1 MATTLSPAFTRKK
14 KNVCSKP
21 LTLYRFWPDF
31 GLYLCKRTASTRHC
45 FIMRKFDRYV
55 QTGSVNLHFKKQIF
69 KSHGTLGN
77 WTASILGEKW
87 PATSSEMFRQKKIWR
102 EFSAPSCH
110 SIGWS
115 GAILPTKTKN
125 SIRINFVQ
133 FARHSKVVEVLHWN
147 YFLQSKKS
155 KIFSFCLTSTNVLFY
170 SDLFCAQM
178 HFFQIN
184 SRWFENLAQ
193 PLFPDRERSVGW
205 FGKFRLNEARWS
217 FFLSLPGSGGEPG
230 IFWFSYIFSPLSS
243 A

>member
-1 MATTLSPAFTRKK
+1 MT
-14 KNVCSKP
+14 
-21 LTLYRFWPDF
+21 
-31 GLYLCKRTASTRHC
+31 
-45 FIMRKFDRYV
+45 
-55 QTGSVNLHFKKQIF
+55 
-69 KSHGTLGN
+69 KSHSQIELVLYSGNFSSLGI
-77 WTASILGEKW
+77 AQHGSQFD
-87 PATSSEMFRQKKIWR
+87 TSRK
-102 EFSAPSCH
+102 CH

-147 YFLQSKKS
+147 DFYSLRKVRF
-155 KIFSFCLTSTNVLFY
+155 FSFCLTSTNVLFY

-205 FGKFRLNEARWS
+205 FGKFRLNETLWS
-217 FFLSLPGSGGEPG
+217 CSRPRGHVPRSN
-230 IFWFSYIFSPLSS
+230 PLTGK
-243 A
+243 